1 MFSYICFCHRCCVY
15 LVKRVSDSTHTRKW
29 FYHRCWMLRLL
40 GEESPILSI
49 SPRETGISLCR
60 YVVTKSRWLRRSES
74 RDRPQTTKVSGVL
87 AKVVW
92 WMVFRKHTFS
102 CKSPK
107 PQNAIGRFASCNL
120 DAAILTPICLPSRCF
135 RGSMAIT
142 LTKRARGPVELWQRY
157 DFCGLRS
164 HSEKGFRYDLGM
176 TLSDPCMFIVEISM
190 ICHQCSQQSL
200 IAIWFK
206 SSCL

>member
-1 MFSYICFCHRCCVY
+1 
-15 LVKRVSDSTHTRKW
+15 
-29 FYHRCWMLRLL
+29 MLRLL
-40 GEESPILSI
+40 GEEPPILSI

-87 AKVVW
+87 AQVVW

-102 CKSPK
+102 CRSPK
-107 PQNAIGRFASCNL
+107 PQNAVDRFASCNL
-120 DAAILTPICLPSRCF
+120 DAAILTPICVAVSVAPWPSHRQ
-135 RGSMAIT
+135 SVLVA
-142 LTKRARGPVELWQRY
+142 LWRF
-157 DFCGLRS
+157 DKGIRS
-164 HSEKGFRYDLGM
+164 HSGKGFRYDLGM
-176 TLSDPCMFIVEISM
+176 TLSDPCMFIEEISM

-200 IAIWFK
+200 IASWFK